1 MKVLHAVVC
10 GICLLWLAG
19 RDDMTSDGCLGFVCL
34 LLLFVLFWGFLWGF
48 LFFLFLEGGGG
59 GVKPHV
65 CGLHDNYLCRRVM

>member
-59 GVKPHV
+59 LNHMYVV
-65 CGLHDNYLCRRVM
+65 FMTITCVDE